1 MAGDND
7 ADRLKARDLIREIK
21 RAGIRFI
28 VALPDRTTSEHLL
41 KTMMKDPDFQVV
53 QVCKEDEGVSICSGL
68 YAAGHRSLLLM
79 QYTGLL
85 DSINAVRGVAVQG
98 KNPVCMMVGML
109 QKEPGVPPRQS
120 KRYGLRI
127 VEPILEAMEVEYHNI
142 EAPAE
147 ADKVVP
153 AVEAAYSESRPVAML
168 IGREPI

>member
-7 ADRLKARDLIREIK
+7 ADRLKAQDLIREIK

-28 VALPDRTTSEHLL
+28 VALPDRTTSEHVL
-41 KTMMKDPDFQVV
+41 KAMIRDPDFQVV

-109 QKEPGVPPRQS
+109 QKEPGVPPTQS

-127 VEPILEAMEVEYHNI
+127 IEPILDAMQIEHHNI
-142 EAPAE
+142 EAPGTE
-147 ADKVVP
+147 DEIVP
-153 AVEAAYSESRPVAML
+153 AVERAYAEQKPVAML
-168 IGREPI
+168 IGREPV

>member
-1 MAGDND
+1 VAGDNNTK
-7 ADRLKARDLIREIK
+7 RLKARDLIREIK

-28 VALPDRTTSEHLL
+28 VALPDRTTSEQLL
-41 KTMMKDPDFQVV
+41 KTMLKDSDFQVV

-109 QKEPGVPPRQS
+109 QKEPGVPPTQS

-127 VEPILEAMEVEYHNI
+127 VEPILDAMQVKHHHI
-142 EAPAE
+142 EAPGE
-147 ADKVVP
+147 VDTIVP
-153 AVEAAYSESRPVAML
+153 AVDEAYAESRPVVML

>member
-7 ADRLKARDLIREIK
+7 ADRLKAQDLIREIK

-28 VALPDRTTSEHLL
+28 VALPDRTTSEHVL
-41 KTMMKDPDFQVV
+41 KAMIKDPDFQVV

-109 QKEPGVPPRQS
+109 QKEPGVPPTQS

-127 VEPILEAMEVEYHNI
+127 IEPILDAMQIEHHNI
-142 EAPAE
+142 EAPGTE
-147 ADKVVP
+147 DEIVP
-153 AVEAAYSESRPVAML
+153 AVERAYAEQKPVAML
-168 IGREPI
+168 IGREPV

>member
-7 ADRLKARDLIREIK
+7 ADRLKARNLIQEIK

-28 VALPDRTTSEHLL
+28 VALPDRTTSEHVL
-41 KTMMKDPDFQVV
+41 KTMIEDPDFQVV

-85 DSINAVRGVAVQG
+85 DSINAVRGVAMQG

-109 QKEPGVPPRQS
+109 QKEPGVPPAQS

-127 VEPILEAMEVEYHNI
+127 VEPILDAMQIEHHLI
-142 EAPAE
+142 EAPGTE
-147 ADKVVP
+147 DHVVP
-153 AVEAAYSESRPVAML
+153 TVEAAYTELRPVAML

>member
-1 MAGDND
+1 MAGDKD
-7 ADRLKARDLIREIK
+7 ADRLKARNLIREIK

-41 KTMMKDPDFQVV
+41 KTMIKDPEFQVV

-68 YAAGHRSLLLM
+68 HAAGHRALLLM

-85 DSINAVRGVAVQG
+85 DSINAVRGVAMQG

-109 QKEPGVPPRQS
+109 QKEPGVPPTQS

-127 VEPILEAMEVEYHNI
+127 VEPILDAMQVEHHLI
-142 EAPAE
+142 EAPGTE
-147 ADKVVP
+147 DKVAP
-153 AVEAAYSESRPVAML
+153 TVEAAYTELRPVAML
-168 IGREPI
+168 IGREPV